1 MLGGKRKFNKLG
13 DPTSFSAS
21 GLSVFLMSHAVPLP
35 FTMMLESLEAGR
47 GCFAFNVVLL
57 LLLMWPVSIFR
68 DLHTAGCFWCTM
80 ACVENMRWCFCYLFM
95 LLCDLWNMLCGI
107 PWTVWTDTHS
117 LKRVYCPWEG
127 FVSMHSMSRVL
138 FWNSLLPS
146 SGEKNNNVRVNNA
159 KHWKIL

>member
-13 DPTSFSAS
+13 FPTSFSAS
-21 GLSVFLMSHAVPLP
+21 GLSVFLMSNAVSLP

-47 GCFAFNVVLL
+47 GCFAFNVVLLL

-95 LLCDLWNMLCGI
+95 LLCNLWNMLCGI

-117 LKRVYCPWEG
+117 LKCVYCPWEDCLSPCN
-127 FVSMHSMSRVL
+127 VPSSIVL
-138 FWNSLLPS
+138 FWNTLLPS
-146 SGEKNNNVRVNNA
+146 HGEK
-159 KHWKIL
+159 KITCG